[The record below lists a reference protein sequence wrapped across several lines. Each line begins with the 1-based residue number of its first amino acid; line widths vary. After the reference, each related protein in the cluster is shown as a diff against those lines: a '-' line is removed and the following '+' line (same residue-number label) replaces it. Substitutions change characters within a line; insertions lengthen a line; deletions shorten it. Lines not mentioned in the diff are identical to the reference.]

1 MLNSL
6 HCLLLFWEAQE
17 SKQSTRPGKKKSL
30 DKSYQYKFNGWK
42 SCFLKERKRQL
53 KINYILLYVSYM
65 SLRNNQFYETDQV
78 K

>member
-17 SKQSTRPGKKKSL
+17 SRQPTRQGEQKTL

-42 SCFLKERKRQL
+42 SCLLIKAKETVK
-53 KINYILLYVSYM
+53 KIHYIL
-65 SLRNNQFYETDQV
+65 FHTFHT
-78 K
+78 